1 MNDGIQKIAG
11 RLACPQC
18 HAGLQQGANNF
29 SCASCGVAYPV
40 TNGILDMRKP
50 TDRQKAESVDWSAH
64 WSEDHQGRV
73 SQKFFSFYRK
83 AVFARTVGYFVNRYF
98 AEQGVFVEAGSGTAE
113 SSVGIDNRNGARVL
127 VALDIVFPVLALCPP
142 IMDVRLCADGFNL
155 PFRDSSL
162 EGIWNLGVM
171 EHFTHDQIDEM
182 LREFRRVLVPGGRII
197 LCWPAK
203 NSIPQ
208 KLLYLVEYFM
218 NLKKRER
225 RFQFHPDEIS
235 QLASNQQARDVLQR
249 NGFAPLYVDYGLRSL
264 MAFKS
269 VVGEKQKAS

>member
-1 MNDGIQKIAG
+1 MDDKIQKIAG

-18 HAGLQQGANNF
+18 RAPLRQETDSF
-29 SCASCGVAYPV
+29 SCASCGVSYPI
-40 TNGILDMRKP
+40 TDGIVDMRKP
-50 TDRQKAESVDWSAH
+50 TDRAKAESVDWSAH
-64 WSEDHQGRV
+64 WSEDHQGAL

-83 AVFARTVGYFVNRYF
+83 QVFARTVGYFVNRYF
-98 AEQGVFVEAGSGTAE
+98 PKKGVFVEVGSGTAE
-113 SSVGIDNRNGARVL
+113 SSVDIDKHGGDRIL
-127 VALDIVFPVLALCPP
+127 VALDIVFPVLASCPP
-142 IMDVRLCADGFNL
+142 IMDAKICGDGFHL
-155 PFRDSSL
+155 PFRDGSID
-162 EGIWNLGVM
+162 GIWNLGVM

-218 NLKKRER
+218 NLKKRAR

-235 QLASNQQARDVLQR
+235 QLASNRQAREILQR
-249 NGFAPLYVDYGLRSL
+249 NGFKPLAVDWGLRSL

-269 VVGEKQKAS
+269 VVGEKI